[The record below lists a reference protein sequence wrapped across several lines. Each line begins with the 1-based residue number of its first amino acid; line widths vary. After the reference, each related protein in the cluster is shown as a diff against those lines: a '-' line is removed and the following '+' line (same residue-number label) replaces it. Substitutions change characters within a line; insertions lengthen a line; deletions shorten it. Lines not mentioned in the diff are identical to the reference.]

1 MDFYKRRGGKKMDFH
16 TIDEAVKDLKEGKL
30 ILVTD
35 DPDREND

>member
-1 MDFYKRRGGKKMDFH
+1 MDFH

-35 DPDREND
+35 DLDREND

>member
-1 MDFYKRRGGKKMDFH
+1 MDFY